1 MHFLKIQVRHSW
13 FYEKLGSM
21 LSIDFFTWIE
31 SVRACQVPSMFAQSV
46 LSPSVVS
53 DNVVFDGTFVVQPSQ
68 KLGGLPVATV
78 RFPFPVGPQHIR
90 PVRFYLLTVMLTVFK
105 YERFFFKWTYCIYI
119 SRQCSHKVQW
129 WNISVHRFP
138 LDPFFHILVKTQRAM
153 NCH

>member
-1 MHFLKIQVRHSW
+1 MQRNILKRLSKMHFLKIKVRHSW

-21 LSIDFFTWIE
+21 LSIDLVTWIE
-31 SVRACQVPSMFAQSV
+31 SIRACQVPSMFAQSV

-53 DNVVFDGTFVVQPSQ
+53 NNVVFDRTFVVQPRQ

-105 YERFFFKWTYCIYI
+105 YERFFKVKILYI
-119 SRQCSHKVQW
+119 AYICRQWSYKVQ
-129 WNISVHRFP
+129 
-138 LDPFFHILVKTQRAM
+138 
-153 NCH
+153 

>member
-1 MHFLKIQVRHSW
+1 MQRNILKMTIKNAFFKDKSTICTIKSTKGHSW

-21 LSIDFFTWIE
+21 LSVDLVTWIE

-53 DNVVFDGTFVVQPSQ
+53 DNVVFDGTFVVQPRQ

-78 RFPFPVGPQHIR
+78 RLPFPVGPQHIR

-105 YERFFFKWTYCIYI
+105 YVRFLKKFPRSLTY
-119 SRQCSHKVQW
+119 
-129 WNISVHRFP
+129 
-138 LDPFFHILVKTQRAM
+138 
-153 NCH
+153 